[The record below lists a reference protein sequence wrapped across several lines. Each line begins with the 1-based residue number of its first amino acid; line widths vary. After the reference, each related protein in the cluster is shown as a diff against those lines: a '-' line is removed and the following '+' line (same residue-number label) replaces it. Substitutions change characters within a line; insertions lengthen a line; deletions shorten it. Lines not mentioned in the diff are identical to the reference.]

1 MTKTIHYP
9 QLTIKKKL
17 DVAMY
22 LTMLLSFIVISIFA
36 SVTMKNCVTVQI
48 ISKNRVQDKYFYT
61 LSDGTQTWSD
71 RNFAV
76 FERVCVSNSTLSF
89 AQK

>member
-22 LTMLLSFIVISIFA
+22 LTMVVSIIIISVFA
-36 SVTMKNCVTVQI
+36 SVTLKNCVTVQI
-48 ISKNRVQDKYFYT
+48 TSRNLVQGKYFYT

-76 FERVCVSNSTLSF
+76 HERVCISNSTLSF
-89 AQK
+89 ALK